1 MTRILVTGAFGNLG
15 QMVIEEA
22 RRQGYGLVAADL
34 DSARNRRVA
43 RRYGL
48 EADALWGDIR
58 ELDLNA
64 VPRDIEAIV
73 HLAAVLPPTTENAP
87 SLAHSIN
94 VGATVRLIESL
105 ERAAS
110 RAVLVYP
117 SSVTVYGPPVDR
129 QRLYGTHD
137 PTKATDNYSAHKLE
151 VEHRLAK
158 SDLNWIVL
166 RVGVSVDARTLG
178 ADPTTMRTLFG
189 VSAENPLEY
198 VHPRDV
204 ALAIL
209 NATRRPEAKRKTLL
223 VGGGE
228 RCRVTHHEFLSA
240 ALEALGLELPRE
252 LLGDAPYY
260 TCWMDTAEAQALLD
274 FQRHSFADYRDE
286 MHRRLRWARHVLTP
300 FRPAARW
307 AVRRVLRH

>member
-1 MTRILVTGAFGNLG
+1 VTRVLVTGAFGNLG

-34 DSARNRRVA
+34 DSAPNRRLA

-48 EADALWGDIR
+48 EASALWGDIR
-58 ELDLNA
+58 ELDIDTAL
-64 VPRDIEAIV
+64 RDIDAIV

-87 SLAHSIN
+87 KLAHSIN
-94 VGATVRLIESL
+94 VGATARLIENL

-110 RAVLVYP
+110 RAVLIYP

-129 QRLYGTHD
+129 QRLHGSDD
-137 PTKATDNYSAHKLE
+137 PTRATDNYSAHKLE
-151 VEHRLAK
+151 VERRLAQ

-178 ADPTTMRTLFG
+178 ADPATMRTLFG
-189 VSAENPLEY
+189 VAAENPLEY

-204 ALAIL
+204 ALAMV
-209 NATRRPEAKRKTLL
+209 NAIRCSEAKRKILL

-228 RCRVTHHEFLSA
+228 RCRVTHHEFLSTA
-240 ALEALGLELPRE
+240 IEALGIELPRE

-260 TCWMDTAEAQALLD
+260 TCWMDTAEAHALLD

-286 MHRRLRWARHVLTP
+286 MRRRLRWARRVLTP

-307 AVRRVLRH
+307 ALRRVLRH

>member
-1 MTRILVTGAFGNLG
+1 VTRVLVTGAFGNLG

-34 DSARNRRVA
+34 DSAPNRRLA

-48 EADALWGDIR
+48 EASALWGDIR
-58 ELDLNA
+58 ELDIDTAL
-64 VPRDIEAIV
+64 RDIDAIV

-87 SLAHSIN
+87 KLAHSIN
-94 VGATVRLIESL
+94 VGATARLIESL

-110 RAVLVYP
+110 RVVLIYA

-129 QRLYGTHD
+129 QRLHRSDD
-137 PTKATDNYSAHKLE
+137 PTRATDNYSAHKLE
-151 VEHRLAK
+151 VEQRLAK
-158 SDLNWIVL
+158 SDVDWVVL
-166 RVGVSVDARTLG
+166 RVGVAVDARRLRT
-178 ADPTTMRTLFG
+178 DPATMRILFG
-189 VSAENPLEY
+189 ISAENPLEY

-204 ALAIL
+204 ALAMV
-209 NATRRPEAKRKTLL
+209 NAVRCSEAKRKTLL

-228 RCRVTHHEFLSA
+228 RCRVTHHEFLSTA
-240 ALEALGLELPRE
+240 IEALGIELPRE

-286 MHRRLRWARHVLTP
+286 MRRRLRWARRVLTP

-307 AVRRVLRH
+307 ALRRVLRH